1 MLIDLA
7 QTVQADLR
15 IELQAAQEDV
25 RRDWLA
31 P

>member
-1 MLIDLA
+1 MA
-7 QTVQADLR
+7 QAILADLR
-15 IELQAAQEDV
+15 GEVQAAQEDV